1 MLTRSH
7 ASLPF
12 VGDSMPS
19 VHLSRPDV
27 STPVVVFRA
36 ESYCALGAFR
46 SLGRLGVKVYGI
58 DKRARAYG
66 LRSRFCAGAFL
77 WDFDASPPDASVDF
91 LKQVAR
97 RVGGRPVLL
106 PTFDP
111 RSLLVADHAEELAE
125 HYLFP
130 RPPAGA
136 ARRLYD
142 KREMH
147 LICREQ
153 SIPTAE
159 THFPRTMAELEDAM
173 GRMRFPMVLKGIDGD
188 RLMRRTAGC
197 RMMIAQ
203 RSADLRAAFA
213 QWDEPGHPNLLLQ
226 EFIPGDE
233 DQAWMLAGYFD
244 ERSECRFAVTARKI
258 RQLPLDGGITA
269 LGVCD
274 PCEAI
279 VDSTRR
285 VVRAA
290 GYRGVL
296 DVDFVY
302 DPRDGLHKMLDVN
315 PRPGAHFRLFADR
328 NGLDVV
334 RALYLDMTGQAL
346 PPVEPLWG
354 RRFVVEDVDLY
365 ASVGLWRKGRLTLSG
380 WLKSYRGVAET
391 AYVARDDPVPSTLFV
406 RDLAWKTARAFY
418 ARLRSIIG
426 RLASTINRKTPGVGE

>member
-1 MLTRSH
+1 MRQVCFPT
-7 ASLPF
+7 
-12 VGDSMPS
+12 
-19 VHLSRPDV
+19 PDV

-36 ESYCALGAFR
+36 ESYCALGVLR

-58 DKRARAYG
+58 DSRAHAYG
-66 LRSRFCAGAFL
+66 LRSRYCAGAFL
-77 WDFDASPPDASVDF
+77 WDFDGSPPDATVDF

-97 RVGGRPVLL
+97 RVGGRPLLL

-125 HYLFP
+125 HYVFA
-130 RPPAGA
+130 RPEAGA

-147 LICREQ
+147 RICGKQ
-153 SIPTAE
+153 GIPTAD
-159 THFPRTMAELEDAM
+159 TRFPRTAGELEDAM
-173 GRMRFPMVLKGIDGD
+173 GTMRFPMLLKGIDGD
-188 RLMRRTAGC
+188 RLMRRADGL
-197 RMMIAQ
+197 RMMIVH
-203 RSADLRAAFA
+203 RSEDLRTVFA
-213 QWDEPGHPNLLLQ
+213 RWDEPGHPNLMLQ
-226 EFIPGDE
+226 ELIPGDA
-233 DQAWMLAGYFD
+233 DQLWMLAGYFD
-244 ERSECRFAVTARKI
+244 SHFECRFAVTARKL

-269 LGVCD
+269 LGACD

-279 VDSTRR
+279 VESTRR
-285 VVRAA
+285 IVRAV

-296 DVDFVY
+296 DVDFRY

-315 PRPGAHFRLFADR
+315 PRPGAHFRLFADG

-334 RALYLDMTGQAL
+334 RACYLDLTGQAL
-346 PPVEPLWG
+346 PPVEPKWG

-391 AYVARDDPVPSTLFV
+391 AYVAWDDPVPSTLFL
-406 RDLAWKTARAFY
+406 RDLAWKTVRAVY
-418 ARLRSIIG
+418 ARLRSRVGRLGARIG
-426 RLASTINRKTPGVGE
+426 RKAPGPG